1 MKRILLLT
9 IVLFLFIQINA
20 IGQNAWINEIHYDNG
35 GTDAN
40 EMIEVVIENPATYV
54 LSDFSVTLYNGN
66 DGSNYDTKTLDVFT
80 VGATIGDFTFYYFYY
95 PSNGIQ
101 NGSPDGMSL
110 DYQGSVVEGQ
120 FLSYEGVMNATG
132 GPANG
137 LTSVDIGV
145 EEGSTT
151 LDSESLQ
158 LSGTGVQ
165 YNEFIW
171 VDPAT
176 ATAGELNNNQEFGTY
191 VPDPEPTNYPT
202 DFIAEANV
210 LNIDITWADAIADQL
225 PAGYLILASDEDNIT
240 APVDGTPVLDDP
252 VLSDGTAAL
261 NIDFGVETCSFLN
274 LLASTTYYFEI
285 YPYSNYGE
293 FIDYKTDGTAPAAD
307 ATTAGITIIN
317 SENFED
323 GLGTWTQYSV
333 TGDQIWYQDSYGG
346 ENYAKMTGYD
356 GGSNVNEDWLISPS
370 LNLDLYDDEI
380 FTFISAMNYS
390 GNVLEVLYSDNYD
403 GVSDPNAAVW
413 ILLEA
418 ELSAGSWA
426 WTASGDVDLSGII
439 GANIYLAYKYTSSDS
454 ESSTWEIDNILIT
467 GLPDVGIDNPIS
479 NNGEINI
486 YPNPAFD
493 EVNIS
498 MQKEDV
504 YKLEVYSVNGEL
516 VRSALVDG
524 SIFKTDISDLT
535 KGIYFVRISSINSK
549 NVSIK
554 KLIIL

>member
-35 GTDAN
+35 GTDEN
-40 EMIEVVIENPATYV
+40 EMIEVVIENPGTYI
-54 LSDFSVTLYNGN
+54 LSDFSVSLYNGN

-80 VGATIGDFTFYYFYY
+80 VGATIGDFTIYYFYY

-101 NGSPDGMSL
+101 NGAPDGMSL

-120 FLSYEGVMNATG
+120 FLSYEGVMTATD
-132 GPANG
+132 GPAG
-137 LTSVDIGV
+137 GMTSVDIGV

-151 LDSESLQ
+151 LATESLQ

-165 YNEFIW
+165 YSEFIW
-171 VDPAT
+171 VDPAP

-202 DFIAEANV
+202 DFAAVANA
-210 LNIDITWADAIADQL
+210 LNIDITWIDAIGDQL
-225 PAGYLILASDEDNIT
+225 PAGYLILASDEINIT
-240 APVDGTPVLDDP
+240 APIDGTPVLDDP
-252 VLSDGTAAL
+252 VLFDDTAAL
-261 NIDFGVETCSFLN
+261 NIDFGVETCTFSN
-274 LLASTTYYFEI
+274 LLANTPYYFEI
-285 YPYSNYGE
+285 YPYTNYGE
-293 FIDYKTDGTAPAAD
+293 FIDYKTDGTVPAAN
-307 ATTAGITIIN
+307 ATTSGITIIN

-333 TGDQIWYQDSYGG
+333 TGDQIWYQDSHGG
-346 ENYAKMTGYD
+346 ENFAKMSGYD

-413 ILLEA
+413 ILLEP
-418 ELSAGSWA
+418 ELSTCNWV
-426 WTASGDVDLSGII
+426 WTESGDVDLSAII
-439 GANIYLAYKYTSSDS
+439 GENIYLAYKYTSTTS

-467 GLPDVGIDNPIS
+467 GLPDVGINNPIS
-479 NNGEINI
+479 NNREMNI
-486 YPNPAFD
+486 YPNPAFG
-493 EVNIS
+493 EINITLPA
-498 MQKEDV
+498 KDI
-504 YKLEVYSVNGEL
+504 YFLEIYSVNGEI
-516 VRSALVDG
+516 VKNALVNG
-524 SIFKTDISDLT
+524 SEFKTDLSDLNR
-535 KGIYFVRISSINSK
+535 GIYFVRISPVNSK
-549 NVSIK
+549 NISTK